1 MKKRKVSVVKFLLAP
16 LVILIGVLGYYQFL
30 YKSKRVDSG
39 IVQLNK
45 MFSGFGHVV
54 TSARFT
60 PDDSLVVASSADSTI
75 RFWDKNSG
83 QLVKEFKQPVGV
95 SYMDISHD
103 GKFIVFGAYDSKVR
117 IIRADD
123 GAIVKTFAGHKGT
136 IWTVA
141 FSPDDTKVA
150 SAGDDATVNVWDV
163 EKGNLIRSLKGHTRI
178 VWSVRFSP
186 DGTKVA
192 SSSFDYTF
200 KLWNLADGSILWD
213 NKEHTETVVDVAF
226 SNKGKLLASTSDDKT
241 IKIWDIGQ
249 QKLLR
254 TMEVA
259 EHVQAVAFSPDDRR
273 LMTGGRDKPMI
284 GELLQN
290 FFGDSKINR
299 GVSARLWDVNS
310 GELLYTFTT
319 HANDVQDVDY
329 SHDGKWILTASAD
342 KTVGLWKVVR

>member
-117 IIRADD
+117 IIERTMVPLSEPLQVIRVQS
-123 GAIVKTFAGHKGT
+123 GQLHLVRT
-136 IWTVA
+136 I
-141 FSPDDTKVA
+141 
-150 SAGDDATVNVWDV
+150 
-163 EKGNLIRSLKGHTRI
+163 
-178 VWSVRFSP
+178 
-186 DGTKVA
+186 
-192 SSSFDYTF
+192 
-200 KLWNLADGSILWD
+200 
-213 NKEHTETVVDVAF
+213 
-226 SNKGKLLASTSDDKT
+226 
-241 IKIWDIGQ
+241 
-249 QKLLR
+249 QKLR
-254 TMEVA
+254 AQVTMR
-259 EHVQAVAFSPDDRR
+259 Q
-273 LMTGGRDKPMI
+273 
-284 GELLQN
+284 
-290 FFGDSKINR
+290 
-299 GVSARLWDVNS
+299 
-310 GELLYTFTT
+310 
-319 HANDVQDVDY
+319 
-329 SHDGKWILTASAD
+329 
-342 KTVGLWKVVR
+342 